1 MRHGVMATPG
11 QDGTTHD
18 YYYDVRIIMYESSY
32 PVTVHTPLCTFFFA
46 IVDISTF
53 SRHCGRSCRL
63 VPCVS

>member
-46 IVDISTF
+46 IVDITSVVPLVGTVA
-53 SRHCGRSCRL
+53 GR
-63 VPCVS
+63 VG